1 MKTVDCFLFEVM
13 DVPFK
18 PCRPCRHNWC
28 AKLAVRGEMFCED
41 HLAADKTEMTYE
53 RNRAYDDTRK
63 NASQRGYDAEW
74 RKIRMAFL
82 KQNPLC
88 VMCMEEGKTTPAT
101 VVDHIIPHRGDKRL
115 FYDVENYQALCK
127 RHHDLKTR
135 SGQ

>member
-1 MKTVDCFLFEVM
+1 
-13 DVPFK
+13 
-18 PCRPCRHNWC
+18 
-28 AKLAVRGEMFCED
+28 
-41 HLAADKTEMTYE
+41 MTYE